1 MQAGLYWDSRCSRS
15 RSKSQ
20 AHVPTPLGSALS
32 GVQAQCLP
40 LLPTPQKGR
49 LGLWSFCVLLFIICL
64 NCTNSYQLETIR
76 NYLSPRVCLYFVA
89 EGDICWDSSI
99 AAKCPR
105 LQPVSNVYKKCKTV
119 YIYTYV
125 CVCIM
130 LYVYMLYIYICNMLC
145 IYNRFIY

>member
-1 MQAGLYWDSRCSRS
+1 MQAGLYWDSWCSMRS

-20 AHVPTPLGSALS
+20 ALVPTPLGGALS

-49 LGLWSFCVLLFIICL
+49 LGFWSFCVLLFIICL

-105 LQPVSNVYKKCKTV
+105 LQPVSNGYKKCKTV
-119 YIYTYV
+119 YIYIYIHIYIYICM

-130 LYVYMLYIYICNMLC
+130 LYVYMLYIHM
-145 IYNRFIY
+145 